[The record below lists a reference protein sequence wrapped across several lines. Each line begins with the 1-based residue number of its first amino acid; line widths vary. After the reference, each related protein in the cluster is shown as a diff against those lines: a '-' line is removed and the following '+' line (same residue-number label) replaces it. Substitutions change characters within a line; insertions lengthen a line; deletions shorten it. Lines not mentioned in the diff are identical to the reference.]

1 MAQQL
6 QDRVTHKKQELVNS
20 WNRWSSA
27 WNWASWLLPLT
38 GPLLMLPLALV
49 VGPCSLN
56 AITHFISSRM
66 EAAPGPNIGLW
77 DRRSLMESL
86 KFSAHACSQVGKASR
101 GGNEEEHYLRQG

>member
-56 AITHFISSRM
+56 AITHSISSQM
-66 EAAPGPNIGLW
+66 EAIKLQLLVTQFRPFG
-77 DRRSLMESL
+77 
-86 KFSAHACSQVGKASR
+86 Q
-101 GGNEEEHYLRQG
+101 EELYGIPEI